1 MAARKQTQLDTHTDK
16 PSTVEPG
23 DAPADTTDPTERATL
38 VTPDKAT
45 AAKSG
50 HRTVNAV
57 VPLPVVKTERN
68 TGKDRTETYTAIQPD
83 GTELTVTR
91 NLETGE
97 FEVSTPSTTTS
108 SSTTRS
114 TRSTPSA

>member
-1 MAARKQTQLDTHTDK
+1 MAVRKQTQLDTHTDK
-16 PSTVEPG
+16 PSVVEPG

-57 VPLPVVKTERN
+57 VPLPVVKTERT
-68 TGKDRTETYTAIQPD
+68 TGQDRTETYTAIQPD
-83 GTELTVTR
+83 GTEVKVTR

-97 FEVSTPSTTTS
+97 SEVAAPST
-108 SSTTRS
+108 TTRS